1 MNLELL
7 RIIPNFLM
15 LGSTIALVFFVHSQ
29 DGLINEL
36 IHDIEVLD
44 HNQKV
49 LQMELNSMT
58 NSSQVIDGFNMT
70 SQKCASGY
78 LMHLGSGGMYHC
90 DKEKTI

>member
-7 RIIPNFLM
+7 RIIPTFMM
-15 LGSTIALVFFVHSQ
+15 LAATIALVFFVHSQ
-29 DGLINEL
+29 DNLISELIN
-36 IHDIEVLD
+36 DIGILE

-49 LQMELNSMT
+49 LQLEIDSMT

-90 DKEKTI
+90 DREKTI